1 MSGFNS
7 KLAAIVCT
15 VLLSTTCI
23 LAAVGPAEAGA
34 PNSVVS
40 AARVA

>member
-1 MSGFNS
+1 MTHLTT

-15 VLLSTTCI
+15 VLLSTVCVT
-23 LAAVGPAEAGA
+23 AAVGPAEAGA
-34 PNSVVS
+34 APTVVS